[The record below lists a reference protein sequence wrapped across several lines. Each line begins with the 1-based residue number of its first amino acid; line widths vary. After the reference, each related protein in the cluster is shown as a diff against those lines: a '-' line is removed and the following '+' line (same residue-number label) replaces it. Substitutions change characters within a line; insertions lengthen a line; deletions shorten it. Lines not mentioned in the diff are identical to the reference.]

1 MRFYQ
6 RFSVSHASKPT
17 CNDRKYWS
25 NLVSVFIDEEDE
37 GDLAAFKD
45 KLDKIMYEKW
55 QNIDNKKVFFVKR
68 QQMQDLMDESALKK
82 RNQYAADMRKEQD
95 WNAIC
100 TEEREL
106 HEAYQFCIREYKARH
121 VEEVS
126 ISPQGSIKKQK
137 RARRG
142 ADTVSVYKGEKDY
155 YERLVESLP
164 NQEPEF
170 GNGPLNMCWTS
181 NLYFQ
186 RPLFSGHDLSEN
198 TFAIFQSLHLNPH
211 FLQKS
216 LAQDK
221 CSFFTLLNLPI
232 WLLFQSKYSF
242 LNTYYIVHTYV
253 ITHLFIN

>member
-126 ISPQGSIKKQK
+126 ISPQGSMKKQK

-170 GNGPLNMCWTS
+170 GKGPLNMCWTS

-186 RPLFSGHDLSEN
+186 RPLFRGHDLSEN
-198 TFAIFQSLHLNPH
+198 TFAIFQSLHHKLHHPH

-216 LAQDK
+216 LVQDK
-221 CSFFTLLNLPI
+221 CSFFYAA
-232 WLLFQSKYSF
+232 QS
-242 LNTYYIVHTYV
+242 
-253 ITHLFIN
+253 THLIAVSIKI